1 MRKGHWL
8 LLAISFLSIAG
19 LGAYGYAQHERSAG
33 EAVPVPHALTKAAT
47 TTKPVTL
54 LFTGDLMLDRGVANH
69 AKTYGDAVLFSRVA
83 RLFLGADALVPN
95 LEGTIT
101 DQPSVSIPDHSILR
115 FTFDPRVA
123 PFLKNLGVTAVS
135 LSNNHTFDF
144 GEAGYESTKE
154 YLRQAS
160 ILSFGSP
167 HNDDELVTSFSVRS
181 TSVCL
186 VGYEEFVQ
194 SDVAPFAELIT
205 RLRPSCDLLIA
216 TMHAGTEYESGYT
229 AHQQAVAHAFIDAG
243 ADMVIG
249 THPHVVEPLEIYKGK
264 AIFYSLGNFM
274 FDQDFSYE
282 TTHGLAVRAERSA
295 TSTRYTLIPLT
306 ISHQE
311 TSFADEPDRTK
322 TLSALIDS
330 GLPRDVASSMLTT
343 HSFTLPNVRP

>member
-1 MRKGHWL
+1 MRKGHRP
-8 LLAISFLSIAG
+8 LLAISFLSIVG
-19 LGAYGYAQHERSAG
+19 LGAYGYAQYER
-33 EAVPVPHALTKAAT
+33 AVAPTILSLHAFTKTAT
-47 TTKPVTL
+47 TTKPVAI
-54 LFTGDLMLDRGVANH
+54 LFTGDLMLDRGVALH
-69 AKTYGDAVLFSRVA
+69 AQTHGDDVLFSRA
-83 RLFLGADALVPN
+83 KPLFLGVDAVVPN

-101 DQPSVSIPDHSILR
+101 DQPSVSSSDHSTLR

-154 YLRQAS
+154 YLRQAG

-167 HNDDELVTSFSVRS
+167 HNDDELVTSFTVRG

-194 SDVAPFAELIT
+194 PDVAPFEALIT
-205 RLRPSCDLLIA
+205 RVRPSCDLLIA

-229 AHQQAVAHAFIDAG
+229 AHQQVVAHAFIDAG

-295 TSTRYTLIPLT
+295 TSTRYTLIPVT
-306 ISHQE
+306 IRHQE
-311 TSFADEPDRTK
+311 ASLSEEPDRTK

-330 GLPRDVASSMLTT
+330 SLPSDVASAILVKG
-343 HSFTLPNVRP
+343 SFTLP